1 MLLEARLVRLEL
13 ILSLQLV
20 SLVRIQVV
28 VVTLQQLAWVTIG
41 SLVTAVSQVLLWAV
55 VLLVRYFHF

>member
-41 SLVTAVSQVLLWAV
+41 SLVTTVSQVLLWAV

>member
-28 VVTLQQLAWVTIG
+28 VATLQQLAWVTIG
-41 SLVTAVSQVLLWAV
+41 SLVTTVSQVLLWAV
-55 VLLVRYFHF
+55 VLLIRYFHY